1 MSVKN
6 AVGHLRTTL
15 VWDDVASSSINKYEK
30 KLYNDL
36 DMYLISPSGKRYFP
50 WKLDSLPVKNINE
63 NGEVT
68 SNCTDGLELITEEQA
83 SKPAYTCPEN
93 SSASNP
99 DCFDHLNNVEVV
111 DVDNPEQGLWI
122 VVVKGMSRNNFKD
135 DDDPA
140 FSQVASLVSDFELN
154 DAPENVG
161 CDIAHPYK
169 PQSILRCD
177 YDLGYNMTG
186 YISFSPLTNV
196 GDGDVIRILGTD
208 DYFGQHFETI
218 GEYTGSELAGK
229 RLELTSK
236 RVRVELESDRDA
248 SVGYGFK
255 VDKIEVIPYVMFFG
269 VSN

>member
-1 MSVKN
+1 
-6 AVGHLRTTL
+6 
-15 VWDDVASSSINKYEK
+15 
-30 KLYNDL
+30 
-36 DMYLISPSGKRYFP
+36 
-50 WKLDSLPVKNINE
+50 
-63 NGEVT
+63 
-68 SNCTDGLELITEEQA
+68 
-83 SKPAYTCPEN
+83 
-93 SSASNP
+93 
-99 DCFDHLNNVEVV
+99 
-111 DVDNPEQGLWI
+111 
-122 VVVKGMSRNNFKD
+122 
-135 DDDPA
+135 
-140 FSQVASLVSDFELN
+140 
-154 DAPENVG
+154 
-161 CDIAHPYK
+161 
-169 PQSILRCD
+169 
-177 YDLGYNMTG
+177 MTG